1 VPQETLVAMVGA
13 ETLSEEAQTLLLHG
27 MQNLVLALGEVIGS
41 AADDEGVH

>member
-1 VPQETLVAMVGA
+1 MVGA